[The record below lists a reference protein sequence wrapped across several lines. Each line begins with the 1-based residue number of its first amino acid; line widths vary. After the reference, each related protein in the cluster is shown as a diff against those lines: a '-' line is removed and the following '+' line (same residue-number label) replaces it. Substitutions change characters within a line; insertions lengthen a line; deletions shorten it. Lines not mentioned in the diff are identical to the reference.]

1 MKLPQSKAASSIIAS
16 KANNLRLII
25 PSIRYRNN
33 AIVCVVIQVS
43 RTLFRIDS
51 LLQYGQQIL
60 ATILLLLHALI
71 WIVDEPLLKFSLT
84 FILYGLFLLWQ
95 PLWSKQEK
103 MRRVPVVVLALVF
116 VLLAYRFPNE
126 SLVFFALILS
136 GLIGSRLLGQTAFRS
151 FDLLALLIITLEM
164 AVGLV
169 PDTFPQ
175 ITLPVLFAEYMQT
188 VILIPVMLFYFAPNP
203 DHQKQERS
211 QVDLMHGLLAATLLF
226 IVLLG
231 GIVINLLYG
240 VEYIDGLLLSVF
252 IVSTLT
258 IGISWFWN
266 PGVGYSGIGVLW
278 NRYAMTIGGPFET
291 WIKTLTTLIEERY
304 LTPTDYLEAACEHL
318 VENDWL
324 NSIEWHFEDFK
335 ISVGDKSG
343 TRLEHR
349 LDDKLTVILH
359 FKADPGSALEQHTI
373 LLIRMAYQ
381 FYLAKLN
388 QEKMRAQEHFATIHH
403 TGARLTHDVKNI
415 LQSIRTSLEILDM
428 DKDTPGSQKLL
439 QSNLTQIG
447 QRLQSTLDKLRTPR
461 LNTQINLVDCR
472 QWMERIEKRH
482 NANTRILFDNDIE
495 NNLVV
500 PVDLFDS
507 VAENL
512 INNALKKSASGRLEL
527 RLMSSN
533 EIILL
538 SVCDDGDA
546 ISADI
551 ESNLFTKPVSSGSGM
566 GIGLYQS
573 AIMAQAFNYE
583 LELSQ
588 NKHGR
593 VCFNLFQHLSD

>member
-1 MKLPQSKAASSIIAS
+1 M
-16 KANNLRLII
+16 
-25 PSIRYRNN
+25 
-33 AIVCVVIQVS
+33 
-43 RTLFRIDS
+43 
-51 LLQYGQQIL
+51 
-60 ATILLLLHALI
+60 LLLLHILI

-95 PLWSKQEK
+95 PLWNKQAK
-103 MRRVPVVVLALVF
+103 VRQVPVIIAALVVIF
-116 VLLAYRFPNE
+116 LAYSFPNE

-136 GLIGSRLLGQTAFRS
+136 GLIGSRLLSQSSFRS
-151 FDLLALLIITLEM
+151 FDLLALLIVTLEM

-169 PDTFPQ
+169 PDTFVQ
-175 ITLPVLFAEYMQT
+175 IRLPALFGDYMQT
-188 VILIPVMLFYFAPNP
+188 VILVPILLFYFAPNP

-240 VEYIDGLLLSVF
+240 VEYIDGLLLTVF
-252 IVSTLT
+252 IVATLT

-278 NRYAMTIGGPFET
+278 NRYAMTIGGPFEA
-291 WIKTLTTLIEERY
+291 WINTLTTLIEEQY
-304 LTPTDYLEAACEHL
+304 LTPIDYLEAACERL

-324 NSIEWHFEDFK
+324 NSIEWRFENFK
-335 ISVGDKSG
+335 IGVGEKTG
-343 TRLEHR
+343 TRLEHK
-349 LDDKLTVILH
+349 LDDKLTVVLY
-359 FKADPGSALEQHTI
+359 FKADPGTALEQHTI

-415 LQSIRTSLEILDM
+415 LQSIKTSLDIIDM
-428 DKDTPGSQKLL
+428 DRDTPESQQLL
-439 QSNLTQIG
+439 QSNLRQIG
-447 QRLQSTLDKLRTPR
+447 LRLQSTLEKLRAPK
-461 LNTQINLVDCR
+461 LNTHISLVDCQ
-472 QWMERIEKRH
+472 QWIARIEQQH
-482 NANTRILFDNDIE
+482 NTNTRVFFDSDIE
-495 NNLVV
+495 NNLVL

-507 VAENL
+507 VADNL
-512 INNALKKSASGRLEL
+512 INNALKKPSVKRVEVRLL
-527 RLMSSN
+527 STDD
-533 EIILL
+533 IILL
-538 SVCDDGDA
+538 SVCDDGDE
-546 ISADI
+546 ISSEI
-551 ESNLFTKPVSSGSGM
+551 ESSLFAKPVSSGSGM

-573 AIMAQAFNYE
+573 AIMAHAFNYE

-588 NKHGR
+588 NERGR

>member
-1 MKLPQSKAASSIIAS
+1 
-16 KANNLRLII
+16 
-25 PSIRYRNN
+25 
-33 AIVCVVIQVS
+33 
-43 RTLFRIDS
+43 LFKIDS

-71 WIVDEPLLKFSLT
+71 WVVDEPLLKFSLT

-95 PLWSKQEK
+95 PLWSKQT
-103 MRRVPVVVLALVF
+103 RVRQGPVIVVTLIF

-136 GLIGSRLLGQTAFRS
+136 GLIGSRLLSQTAFRS

-169 PDTFPQ
+169 PDTFQQ
-175 ITLPVLFAEYMQT
+175 IKLPALFGEYMQT
-188 VILIPVMLFYFAPNP
+188 VILVPVLLFYLAPNP
-203 DHQKQERS
+203 DHQTQGRS

-240 VEYIDGLLLSVF
+240 VDYIDGLLLTVF
-252 IVSTLT
+252 IVATLT

-291 WIKTLTTLIEERY
+291 WINTLTTLIEEHY
-304 LTPTDYLEAACEHL
+304 LTPADYLEAACEHL

-324 NSIEWHFEDFK
+324 NSIEWHFETFR
-335 ISVGDKSG
+335 IIVGERIG
-343 TRLEHR
+343 TRLEHK
-349 LDDKLTVILH
+349 LDDKLTVVLY
-359 FKADPGSALEQHTI
+359 FKADPGTALEQHTI

-415 LQSIRTSLEILDM
+415 LQSIKTSLDIIDM
-428 DKDTPGSQKLL
+428 EGDTPVAQKLL
-439 QSNLTQIG
+439 QSNLRQIG
-447 QRLQSTLDKLRTPR
+447 QRLQNTLEKLRAPR
-461 LNTQINLVDCR
+461 LNTQINLIDCEK
-472 QWMERIEKRH
+472 WMQRIRKQH
-482 NANTRILFDNDIE
+482 ANNPRMLFDTDIE
-495 NNLVV
+495 NNLVI

-512 INNALKKSASGRLEL
+512 INNALKKSSVTRVEVRMLCSGD
-527 RLMSSN
+527 
-533 EIILL
+533 IILL
-538 SVCDDGDA
+538 SVCDDGEA
-546 ISADI
+546 ISAEI
-551 ESNLFTKPVSSGSGM
+551 EANLFTRPVSSGSGM

-573 AIMAQAFNYE
+573 AIMAHAFNYE

-588 NKHGR
+588 NEPGR

>member
-1 MKLPQSKAASSIIAS
+1 M
-16 KANNLRLII
+16 
-25 PSIRYRNN
+25 
-33 AIVCVVIQVS
+33 
-43 RTLFRIDS
+43 FRIDS

-60 ATILLLLHALI
+60 ASILLLLHALI

-95 PLWSKQEK
+95 PLWSKQVK
-103 MRRVPVVVLALVF
+103 FRRGPVLVVALVF

-136 GLIGSRLLGQTAFRS
+136 GLLGSRLLGQRAFRS

-169 PDTFPQ
+169 PDAFSQ
-175 ITLPVLFAEYMQT
+175 INLPALFVEYMQT
-188 VILIPVMLFYFAPNP
+188 VILVPVLLFYFAPNP

-211 QVDLMHGLLAATLLF
+211 QVDLMHGLLTATLLF

-240 VEYIDGLLLSVF
+240 VDYIDGLLLSVF
-252 IVSTLT
+252 LVSTLT

-291 WIKTLTTLIEERY
+291 WINTLTTLIEERY
-304 LTPTDYLEAACEHL
+304 LTSTDYLEAACEHL

-324 NSIEWHFEDFK
+324 NSIEWYFEDFK
-335 ISVGDKSG
+335 ISVGDKTG
-343 TRLEHR
+343 TRLKHQ
-349 LDDKLTVILH
+349 LDDKLIVMLY
-359 FKADPGSALEQHTI
+359 FKAHPGRALEQHTI

-388 QEKMRAQEHFATIHH
+388 QEKIRAQEHFATIHH

-428 DKDTPGSQKLL
+428 EKKSPESQKLL
-439 QSNLTQIG
+439 QSNLRQIG
-447 QRLQSTLDKLRTPR
+447 LRLESTLEKLRAPR
-461 LNTQINLVDCR
+461 LNTQINLVDCHK
-472 QWMERIEKRH
+472 WMERIEKQHGSNSRM
-482 NANTRILFDNDIE
+482 LFNSDIE
-495 NNLVV
+495 NNLTL

-512 INNALKKSASGRLEL
+512 INNALRKPSARQVEL
-527 RLMSSN
+527 RLLSSN
-533 EIILL
+533 DTILL
-538 SVCDDGDA
+538 SVCDDGEA
-546 ISADI
+546 INADI
-551 ESNLFTKPVSSGSGM
+551 ETSLFAKPVSSGSGM

-573 AIMAQAFNYE
+573 AIMAQAFNFE

-588 NKHGR
+588 NEEGR
-593 VCFNLFQHLSD
+593 VCFNLYQHQSD

>member
-1 MKLPQSKAASSIIAS
+1 
-16 KANNLRLII
+16 
-25 PSIRYRNN
+25 
-33 AIVCVVIQVS
+33 
-43 RTLFRIDS
+43 LFRINS

-71 WIVDEPLLKFSLT
+71 WIVDVPLLKFSLT

-95 PLWSKQEK
+95 PLWSKQDK
-103 MRRVPVVVLALVF
+103 VKRGPVVAVALVF

-136 GLIGSRLLGQTAFRS
+136 GLIGSRLLGQSAFRS

-169 PDTFPQ
+169 PDSFTQ
-175 ITLPVLFAEYMQT
+175 IHLPALFVEYMQT
-188 VILIPVMLFYFAPNP
+188 VILALVLLFYFAPNP
-203 DHQKQERS
+203 DHQKHERS

-226 IVLLG
+226 IVVLG

-240 VEYIDGLLLSVF
+240 VDYIDGLLLSVF
-252 IVSTLT
+252 IVATLT

-291 WIKTLTTLIEERY
+291 WINTLTTLIEERY

-324 NSIEWHFEDFK
+324 NSIEWRFVDFK
-335 ISVGDKSG
+335 ISVGDKTG
-343 TRLEHR
+343 TRRKHQLN
-349 LDDKLTVILH
+349 DKLSVTLY
-359 FKADPGSALEQHTI
+359 FRADPGNALEQHTI

-388 QEKMRAQEHFATIHH
+388 QEKIRAQEHFATIHH

-415 LQSIRTSLEILDM
+415 LQSIKTSLEILDM
-428 DKDTPGSQKLL
+428 DKETPQSRKLL
-439 QSNLTQIG
+439 ESNLRQISL
-447 QRLQSTLDKLRTPR
+447 RLQNTMEKLRAPH
-461 LNTQINLVDCR
+461 LDTQINLVDCR
-472 QWMERIEKRH
+472 NWMERIEKQH
-482 NANTRILFDNDIE
+482 GSNTRMSFDSDIE
-495 NNLVV
+495 NNLAL

-512 INNALKKSASGRLEL
+512 INNALGKPSAKHVEL
-527 RLMSSN
+527 RLLSSN
-533 EIILL
+533 ETIVL

-546 ISADI
+546 INADI
-551 ESNLFTKPVSSGSGM
+551 ENSLFVKPVSSGSGM

-573 AIMAQAFNYE
+573 AIMAQAFNFE

-588 NKHGR
+588 NETGR
-593 VCFNLFQHLSD
+593 VCFNLYQHQSD

>member
-1 MKLPQSKAASSIIAS
+1 MFK
-16 KANNLRLII
+16 
-25 PSIRYRNN
+25 
-33 AIVCVVIQVS
+33 
-43 RTLFRIDS
+43 IDS

-71 WIVDEPLLKFSLT
+71 WMVDEPLLKFSLT

-95 PLWSKQEK
+95 PLWSKQA
-103 MRRVPVVVLALVF
+103 RVRQGPVIIVTLIF

-136 GLIGSRLLGQTAFRS
+136 GLIGSRLLSQTAYRS

-164 AVGLV
+164 SVGLV
-169 PDTFPQ
+169 PDTFAQ
-175 ITLPVLFAEYMQT
+175 IQLPALFGDYMQT
-188 VILIPVMLFYFAPNP
+188 VILVPVLLFYFAPNP
-203 DHQKQERS
+203 DHQKQGRS

-240 VEYIDGLLLSVF
+240 VDYIDGLLLTVF
-252 IVSTLT
+252 IVATLT

-291 WIKTLTTLIEERY
+291 WINTLTTLIEEHY
-304 LTPTDYLEAACEHL
+304 LTPADYLEAACEHL
-318 VENDWL
+318 VDNDWL
-324 NSIEWHFEDFK
+324 NSIEWRFETFK
-335 ISVGDKSG
+335 VAVGERIG
-343 TRLEHR
+343 TRLEHQ
-349 LDDKLTVILH
+349 LSDKITVVLY
-359 FKADPGSALEQHTI
+359 FKADPGTALEQHTI

-415 LQSIRTSLEILDM
+415 LQSIKTSLEIIDM
-428 DKDTPGSQKLL
+428 EQDTPEAQKLL
-439 QSNLTQIG
+439 QSNLRQIS
-447 QRLQSTLDKLRTPR
+447 QRLQSTLEKLRAPR
-461 LNTQINLVDCR
+461 LNTEINLVDCEN
-472 QWMERIEKRH
+472 WMRRIRKQH
-482 NANTRILFDNDIE
+482 NANTRMFFDSEID
-495 NNLVV
+495 NNLVI

-512 INNALKKSASGRLEL
+512 INNALRKASVKRVEL
-527 RLMSSN
+527 RLLSN
-533 EIILL
+533 ADIILL
-538 SVCDDGDA
+538 SVCDDGEA
-546 ISADI
+546 ISAEI
-551 ESNLFTKPVSSGSGM
+551 ESSLFTRPVSSGSGM

-573 AIMAQAFNYE
+573 AIMAHAFNYE

-588 NKHGR
+588 NEPGR